1 MAFIEWTEAAEADAG
16 AILEF
21 IAQDSISAAYD
32 VYEEIREQAKH
43 LMEYPKLGRVGRLKG
58 TRELV
63 INRTSYIVIYRIRGE
78 RVELLRVLH
87 GAQQWP

>member
-1 MAFIEWTEAAEADAG
+1 MALLEWTEAAEADAG

-21 IAQDSISAAYD
+21 IAQDSISAAYEM
-32 VYEEIREQAKH
+32 YEEIRVQARH

-63 INRTSYIVIYRIRGE
+63 INRTSYIVIYRVRGQ
-78 RVELLRVLH
+78 
-87 GAQQWP
+87 G

>member
-1 MAFIEWTEAAEADAG
+1 VFLEWTEAAEVDAG
-16 AILEF
+16 AILAF
-21 IAQDSISAAYD
+21 IAQDSIAAAYD
-32 VYEEIREQAKH
+32 VYEEIREQARH
-43 LMEYPKLGRVGRLKG
+43 LVEYPDLGRVGRLKG

-63 INRTSYIVIYRIRGE
+63 INRTPYIMVYRIKGE